1 MAAHGLPRPLGAAPA
16 RKPARPRGSAG
27 AARRAG
33 AACARGSSRGTAA
46 SRHLS
51 VGVLLLLE
59 LAAAQRQVRDAF
71 NCPVA
76 GSSICIS
83 AAAAAPGDTCANL
96 GGEDLTAAECEGAQT
111 VFGWG
116 APDTPFQLLATER
129 ICSSEAVRDLGALG
143 SAQLCY
149 EATIADAA
157 CGPAF
162 MFPTRRKSLSCRC
175 CKDASPTGSVS
186 DWPAS
191 SGMSDW
197 MASKYD
203 LFEVFE
209 APAHQAATTHNF
221 MPAGCVAN
229 AGETWKDGGYYRW
242 TYANFA
248 ATDTS
253 KYNDAKAA
261 ADPRHLL
268 CKKMTFDPA
277 SPLTSYKEVRTC
289 GARGNDAR
297 VDKTVCPGEA
307 ASVISTMATDGNGK
321 AIRETIDGCEYFEY
335 EIYACDEPNPH
346 ADSCFAVITDADAPD
361 NAGRANDLTTSTDCV
376 DQGHL
381 GAVLT
386 KDECANA
393 YYYLDQNPQEDAI
406 PRNWRCQENKDCL
419 INNNKKWPYGCWWQ
433 ASNRDVWFWE
443 TPPDG
448 TQNME
453 KWPRQI
459 CRTACPGDAD
469 SAPTP
474 WSLPTTLPARPAS
487 SATSRTASGG
497 AITMACRMGTAT
509 RRSPC
514 VRRRACK

>member
-1 MAAHGLPRPLGAAPA
+1 M
-16 RKPARPRGSAG
+16 
-27 AARRAG
+27 
-33 AACARGSSRGTAA
+33 
-46 SRHLS
+46 
-51 VGVLLLLE
+51 LLLFE

-83 AAAAAPGDTCANL
+83 EAAAAPGDTCANL
-96 GGEDLTAAECEGAQT
+96 GGEDLTAAECEGAST

-116 APDTPFQLLATER
+116 APDTPFQPLPTAR

-162 MFPTRRKSLSCRC
+162 MFPTRRKTSFSCRC

-191 SGMSDW
+191 SGMNDW
-197 MASKYD
+197 MASMYD

-209 APAHQAATTHNF
+209 APAHQADKAYNF

-229 AGETWKDGGYYRW
+229 AGERWKDGGFYRW

-277 SPLTSYKEVRTC
+277 SPLTSYKEIGTLRRTWQ
-289 GARGNDAR
+289 R
-297 VDKTVCPGEA
+297 
-307 ASVISTMATDGNGK
+307 
-321 AIRETIDGCEYFEY
+321 RE
-335 EIYACDEPNPH
+335 
-346 ADSCFAVITDADAPD
+346 
-361 NAGRANDLTTSTDCV
+361 GR
-376 DQGHL
+376 
-381 GAVLT
+381 
-386 KDECANA
+386 
-393 YYYLDQNPQEDAI
+393 
-406 PRNWRCQENKDCL
+406 
-419 INNNKKWPYGCWWQ
+419 
-433 ASNRDVWFWE
+433 
-443 TPPDG
+443 
-448 TQNME
+448 
-453 KWPRQI
+453 
-459 CRTACPGDAD
+459 
-469 SAPTP
+469 
-474 WSLPTTLPARPAS
+474 
-487 SATSRTASGG
+487 
-497 AITMACRMGTAT
+497 
-509 RRSPC
+509 
-514 VRRRACK
+514 